1 VLLAANKLFIQTG
14 VIGMCA
20 HVGVYMLVKKK
31 RLVKDFCSLNVFQ
44 GYWFELKTVCFCLLI
59 NQQRNFLV
67 TIGEDEQLTP
77 QQSALCLKVFDLDKM
92 QSESTSTASP
102 DCVGILRIFTNQFP
116 EAMVMTLLCSLL
128 LFYL

>member
-1 VLLAANKLFIQTG
+1 
-14 VIGMCA
+14 M
-20 HVGVYMLVKKK
+20 
-31 RLVKDFCSLNVFQ
+31 
-44 GYWFELKTVCFCLLI
+44 LI

-116 EAMVMTLLCSLL
+116 EAMVMTLLCLCTLVSLL
-128 LFYL
+128 SLEKLYLYGNGMSG

>member
-1 VLLAANKLFIQTG
+1 MSV
-14 VIGMCA
+14 
-20 HVGVYMLVKKK
+20 
-31 RLVKDFCSLNVFQ
+31 
-44 GYWFELKTVCFCLLI
+44 LLI

-92 QSESTSTASP
+92 QSEGSSTASP

-116 EAMVMTLLCSLL
+116 EAKVMALLCMLGTLHLERNNIHVVISKTG
-128 LFYL
+128 